1 MTKPVGGRGYKAP
14 YTTTHVRVPTDIKP
28 QVEALI
34 DNYRSELFGVRQTNL
49 LTTTTTNSLP
59 TLEEGIELAQ
69 EVLDRKQSAR
79 KSIALLLKAIYGKE
93 VSL

>member
-34 DNYRSELFGVRQTNL
+34 DNYRNELFGVSQTNL
-49 LTTTTTNSLP
+49 LTTTEINPLP
-59 TLEEGIELAQ
+59 TLEEGVELALGI
-69 EVLDRKQSAR
+69 VARKQSAR
-79 KSIALLLKAIYGKE
+79 KSMALLLSAIYGKD
-93 VSL
+93 VNL